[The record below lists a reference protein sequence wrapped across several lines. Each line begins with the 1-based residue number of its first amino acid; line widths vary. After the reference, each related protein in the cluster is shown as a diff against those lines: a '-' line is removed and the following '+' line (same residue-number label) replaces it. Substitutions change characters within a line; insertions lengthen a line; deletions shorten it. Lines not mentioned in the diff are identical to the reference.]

1 MVTCSK
7 CATAFAGRVCPNCG
21 ASPALTRQKANRLL
35 IKYSYAVLAGL
46 LGILVADHYF
56 PLLDRNAFLITGMC
70 VLFAPVIFHVISSAR
85 GRLGVDLC
93 VVQRAYLV
101 AGVASVLLALLIAGN
116 GWFDRSAATPVM
128 TTMIRKQVVR
138 GRSGPSYTLKVRS
151 WRPGKTTESL
161 GVGAPT
167 YRNASVEKAIVVEM
181 HRGAFGMPWY
191 SGVFSE

>member
-7 CATAFAGRVCPNCG
+7 CGAALAVRVCPSCG
-21 ASPALTRQKANRLL
+21 ALPALTRQKANRVL

-46 LGILVADHYF
+46 LGILIADYYF

-85 GRLGVDLC
+85 GRLGVNLGRI
-93 VVQRAYLV
+93 QRAYVV
-101 AGVASVLLALLIAGN
+101 AGGVSVLLALLIAGN
-116 GWFDRSAATPVM
+116 GGLDRSAATPVT

-138 GRSGPSYTLKVRS
+138 GKSGPSYTLKVKS
-151 WRPGKTTESL
+151 WRPWRSTESL
-161 GVGAPT
+161 GVHAET
-167 YRNASVEKAIVVEM
+167 YRSASQEKPIVVEM
-181 HRGAFGMPWY
+181 HRGAFGVPWY